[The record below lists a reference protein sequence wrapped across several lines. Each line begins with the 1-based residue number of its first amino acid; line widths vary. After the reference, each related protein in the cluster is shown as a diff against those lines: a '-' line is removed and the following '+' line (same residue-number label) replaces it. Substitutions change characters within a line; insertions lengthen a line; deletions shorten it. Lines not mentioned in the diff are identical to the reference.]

1 MEINYIQYILYSLIG
16 AILFPLMYHFSLNNK
31 YKICTLIPTIPI
43 LGLTGLFFIINKK
56 GNINGYINKHVQFL
70 LCTLT
75 MYLILLT
82 IYYFTKKI
90 FLSIFLA
97 LIIWFIIVY
106 FNLT

>member
-1 MEINYIQYILYSLIG
+1 MKINLYYVLYSLIG

-31 YKICTLIPTIPI
+31 YKICSLIPTIPI
-43 LGLTGLFFIINKK
+43 LGITGLFFIINNN
-56 GNINGYINKHVQFL
+56 GNINSYINKHMQFL

-97 LIIWFIIVY
+97 LLIWFGIIY
-106 FNLT
+106 LKF